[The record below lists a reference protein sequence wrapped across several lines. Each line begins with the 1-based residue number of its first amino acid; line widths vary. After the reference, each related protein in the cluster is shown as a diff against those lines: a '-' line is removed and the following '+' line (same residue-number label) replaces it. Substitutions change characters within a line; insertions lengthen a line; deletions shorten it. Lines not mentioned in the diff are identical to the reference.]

1 MRLLYLQPQTAAIVI
16 RTGGGDIGPWLVAGK
31 HFFGKPIYR
40 LRTPWLVAARR
51 GERPS
56 CGGKAQLIDKG
67 RWVSPLGPID
77 DAARLGVLAKSPFDV
92 SGPKPE
98 PVERPWP
105 FRES

>member
-1 MRLLYLQPQTAAIVI
+1 MRLVYLQPQTAAIVI
-16 RTGGGDIGPWLVAGK
+16 RTGGGDIG
-31 HFFGKPIYR
+31 
-40 LRTPWLVAARR
+40 PWLVAARR

-92 SGPKPE
+92 SGSKPE
-98 PVERPWP
+98 PVERPSP